1 MANNELTNENYA
13 RMNELENLMANEEN
27 EWNEGMEFDT
37 LIDRAISYVERFSN
51 PQNNDN
57 LPEHSTV
64 NRLLS
69 DILAHP
75 LRQQRMEEDPFV
87 RELIMDLQNLEHQLA
102 QNNGHVVLHHAV
114 NYNHPENVGTLF
126 VPAGSQN
133 FVTYETIENGDKM
146 VNFHGERKFNH
157 YYTKNTFDQIV
168 RNYNGLKKNPSTR
181 AVIQEN
187 NLKTYTASVGIPDNM
202 KKINTTLFTNGGKR
216 RKTRKERKGRK
227 ARKTHRKH

>member
-13 RMNELENLMANEEN
+13 RMNELAEQFEN

-87 RELIMDLQNLEHQLA
+87 GELIMDLQTIENQLADNEGQVVVHQL
-102 QNNGHVVLHHAV
+102 V
-114 NYNHPENVGTLF
+114 NYNHPENLGTLF
-126 VPAGSQN
+126 VPVGSQN
-133 FVTYETIENGDKM
+133 SVTYEPIQNGDKM
-146 VNFHGERKFNH
+146 VNFHGERQFNR

-181 AVIQEN
+181 ASIQEN
-187 NLKTYTASVGIPDNM
+187 NLKTYTASVGMPENM
-202 KKINTTLFTNGGKR
+202 KKINTSLFTNGGKR
-216 RKTRKERKGRK
+216 RKTRKGRKGRK
-227 ARKTHRKH
+227 ARKTSRKH